1 MSFDERVIEHSF
13 RSLEKTSLR
22 IKQLANQ
29 FLFFREDHSK
39 KLIEMWKR
47 QYYSVD
53 TEKKMNLIFVV
64 HEILI
69 NSSRK
74 NKIDYIKGFGDIMIS
89 IFDELI
95 K

>member
-1 MSFDERVIEHSF
+1 MSFDERVIEQSF

-22 IKQLANQ
+22 IKQIANQ
-29 FLFFREDHSK
+29 YLFFREDHSK

-47 QYYSVD
+47 QYYSVNV
-53 TEKKMNLIFVV
+53 EKKMNLIYVV

-74 NKIDYIKGFGDIMIS
+74 NKMDYIKGFGDIMIDF
-89 IFDELI
+89 IDELL

>member
-1 MSFDERVIEHSF
+1 MSFDERVIEQSL
-13 RSLEKTSLR
+13 RSLEKTSLK

-47 QYYSVD
+47 QYHSVD
-53 TEKKMNLIFVV
+53 TEKKINLIYVV

-69 NSSRK
+69 NSSKK
-74 NKIDYIKGFGDIMIS
+74 NKIDYIRGFGDIMIE
-89 IFDELI
+89 IFEELLM
-95 K
+95 